1 MFRTNS
7 DLRVD
12 RLLILHLLGIVARP
26 NANISLDFLN
36 FILLSVDI
44 VSQPVLMEPHKQL
57 LLLTTLACYI
67 CQHLQLAM
75 HDFSLKSQ

>member
-44 VSQPVLMEPHKQL
+44 VSQPVLMEPRKQ
-57 LLLTTLACYI
+57 
-67 CQHLQLAM
+67 
-75 HDFSLKSQ
+75 